1 MSENPILNTIKSIAW
16 QLFPNYKVIL
26 FGSRARQDNMQSSDY
41 DILLIINK
49 TLTPSEK
56 IPFRTQIRKE
66 LLKYRIL
73 SDILI
78 QSEKEV
84 QIKSQL
90 TGHIVKT
97 IMREGIAI

>member
-1 MSENPILNTIKSIAW
+1 MSESQILNTIKSVAW
-16 QLFPNYKVIL
+16 QLFPDCKVIL
-26 FGSRARQDNMQSSDY
+26 FGSRARQDFKKDSDY
-41 DILLIINK
+41 DILLIIDK

-56 IPFRTQIRKE
+56 IPFRTQLRKN

-73 SDILI
+73 SEILI

-84 QIKSQL
+84 EAKSQL

>member
-1 MSENPILNTIKSIAW
+1 MSESQILKTIKSVAW
-16 QLFPNYKVIL
+16 QLFPDCRVIL
-26 FGSRARQDNMQSSDY
+26 FGSRARQDVKNDSDY
-41 DILLIINK
+41 DILLIIDK

-56 IPFRTQIRKE
+56 IPLRTQLKKS
-66 LLKYRIL
+66 LLKYQIL

-84 QIKSQL
+84 RVKSKL